1 MSFEVD
7 FLLSQLVLLLLDLLL
22 QLVVLQQ
29 QVRSLLGS
37 LVPQATNRFVSL
49 SHLLSK
55 RVLGILQVSAKSFLP
70 CDFGCK
76 CVHLLRQL
84 LALSIEFDL
93 QLLDLD
99 LVGVLLSVQS
109 VLGFAQ
115 IPLQRIDLLLPQ
127 THLVLEVR
135 DHLLVLLNGVRQLA
149 LDHFHLV
156 LVVVRLVPQLGL
168 VLPDQI
174 VGALRVPLLLVLEPL
189 LESLLLR
196 LVELSQLAQLLL
208 GLSVDLL
215 QLSLVQPFFLFELHF
230 EFLELAVVSGSEVVY
245 KPGFVRLKAFASLP
259 QLVPFLL
266 CMREVLPQDLVLLPE
281 VSVSQLEFELQLL
294 AVLGQ
299 LVDLLL
305 LLSDLGVEAGLQV
318 VALLL
323 ELLFQIV
330 QLLGGL
336 FLSDH

>member
-1 MSFEVD
+1 MVQSTLSFKVD
-7 FLLSQLVLLLLDLLL
+7 FFLSQLVLLLLDLLL

-55 RVLGILQVSAKSFLP
+55 RVLSILQVGAKSFLP
-70 CDFGCK
+70 CDFGCER
-76 CVHLLRQL
+76 VHLFRQL

-115 IPLQRIDLLLPQ
+115 IPLQRIDLLLSQ

-156 LVVVRLVPQLGL
+156 LVVVRLVPQLGF
-168 VLPDQI
+168 VLPNQI
-174 VGALRVPLLLVLEPL
+174 VGAPGVPLLLVLEPL
-189 LESLLLR
+189 LQSLLFR

-215 QLSLVQPFFLFELHF
+215 
-230 EFLELAVVSGSEVVY
+230 
-245 KPGFVRLKAFASLP
+245 
-259 QLVPFLL
+259 
-266 CMREVLPQDLVLLPE
+266 
-281 VSVSQLEFELQLL
+281 
-294 AVLGQ
+294 
-299 LVDLLL
+299 
-305 LLSDLGVEAGLQV
+305 
-318 VALLL
+318 
-323 ELLFQIV
+323 
-330 QLLGGL
+330 
-336 FLSDH
+336 